1 MNIDKVFFH
10 HMLCVNTCFLSPH
23 VAQAHLF
30 DSKVT
35 FWCVTRYNPQSSCS
49 PIIELCD
56 KILSLLNSLQLT
68 FMKFETC
75 VTHVVCYV
83 TLWSLAEIPFSST
96 LVLFQIDFSAFT
108 KILNTWKVF
117 TVLLFDVQPVSNVY
131 VTHNCKYSIVYMWEQ
146 RKDVKAG
153 EYVAVMVI

>member
-1 MNIDKVFFH
+1 
-10 HMLCVNTCFLSPH
+10 
-23 VAQAHLF
+23 
-30 DSKVT
+30 
-35 FWCVTRYNPQSSCS
+35 
-49 PIIELCD
+49 
-56 KILSLLNSLQLT
+56 
-68 FMKFETC
+68 MKFEAC
-75 VTHVVCYV
+75 VTYVVCYV

-117 TVLLFDVQPVSNVY
+117 TVLLFDVQPVSNVLY
-131 VTHNCKYSIVYMWEQ
+131 VTHNCKYSIVYMWGQ